1 MLTLMNQSLSK
12 YAVNCFLRAG
22 YDNSSAITQM
32 VTDEGPG
39 NTLDQI
45 EGFILKYYS
54 TDMSCY
60 PSTIVENECSS
71 QLVQKFVFPPGHQVL
86 ISNFVNSIKADC
98 NRKKRCH
105 AGMCGDQLSPAHA
118 KRKRVISAA
127 SYVAAEPPNAYDIES
142 ISNEIRK
149 RIVKWQRKQIDD
161 NVTKL
166 KEHIHYKVNCKLNNS
181 NCLDVHVYCEICNKK
196 YKLQQKNEAS
206 GSSTVMISNWT
217 SHIKKCVKEREASLG
232 KGKQVMMSR
241 LLTSMQLSAKLDDY
255 SPSQYKNCPLINDD
269 MFAQY
274 PPLELPSSWSSW
286 FTIRNITNVSYV
298 QDTVHLGVKL
308 KARLLTYSQIL
319 PLGKYSAQPLHLS
332 LLQA

>member
-1 MLTLMNQSLSK
+1 MDDIDVLTLMNQSLPK

-71 QLVQKFVFPPGHQVL
+71 QLVQKFVFPPGHRVL

-105 AGMCGDQLSPAHA
+105 AGMSGDQLSPAHA

-127 SYVAAEPPNAYDIES
+127 SSVAAEPPNAYDIES

-217 SHIKKCVKEREASLG
+217 SHIK
-232 KGKQVMMSR
+232 
-241 LLTSMQLSAKLDDY
+241 
-255 SPSQYKNCPLINDD
+255 
-269 MFAQY
+269 
-274 PPLELPSSWSSW
+274 
-286 FTIRNITNVSYV
+286 NVSRRER
-298 QDTVHLGVKL
+298 HPWGKANKL
-308 KARLLTYSQIL
+308 RCLNL
-319 PLGKYSAQPLHLS
+319 
-332 LLQA
+332 